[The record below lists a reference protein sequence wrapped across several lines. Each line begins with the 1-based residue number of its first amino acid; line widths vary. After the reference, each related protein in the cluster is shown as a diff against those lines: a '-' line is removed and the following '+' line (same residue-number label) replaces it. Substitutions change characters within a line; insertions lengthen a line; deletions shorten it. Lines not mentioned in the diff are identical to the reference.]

1 MKTVLTMVM
10 LALGVV
16 ACSGGPNVMTTNRGE
31 LKISLPDAG
40 TPEFEVAHDFGAVKT
55 GESSKLSFNVVNTG
69 ADTLDIR
76 VVRIDTTDTSAFF
89 VQGGTGSVAPQVT
102 RAFSVTFAPSRTG
115 AHTGT
120 LVFETNAKADS
131 ARISLSGNATP

>member
-1 MKTVLTMVM
+1 MKTLLLSIAVAVL
-10 LALGVV
+10 A
-16 ACSGGPNVMTTNRGE
+16 ACNIDTNVMTTSRGE

-40 TPEFEVAHDFGAVKT
+40 TPEFQVSHDFGSVKT
-55 GESSKLSFNVVNTG
+55 GESTKLAFNVVNTG
-69 ADTLDIR
+69 ADALDIR

-89 VQGGTGSVAPQVT
+89 VQGGSGSVEPHLT

-120 LVFETNAKADS
+120 LIFETNARAES
-131 ARISLSGNATP
+131 ARISLTGTGAAP